1 MTDTSNRPRLLNL
14 VEVGERLNMKK
25 SNVAKFLARR
35 GIEPSY
41 TKAQGNLWREDVI
54 EAVKA
59 EREADAERMAAD
71 EKRRTAALRN
81 VNGSATVEAEES
93 STIRLGPTEREVL
106 ELLLE
111 RPQLTTNRHR
121 NAARRLRLRGLVER
135 VAGEQQTYRL
145 TGRGL
150 EEAGKL

>member
-1 MTDTSNRPRLLNL
+1 M
-14 VEVGERLNMKK
+14 
-25 SNVAKFLARR
+25 
-35 GIEPSY
+35 
-41 TKAQGNLWREDVI
+41 
-54 EAVKA
+54 
-59 EREADAERMAAD
+59 
-71 EKRRTAALRN
+71 RN

-106 ELLLE
+106 GLLLE